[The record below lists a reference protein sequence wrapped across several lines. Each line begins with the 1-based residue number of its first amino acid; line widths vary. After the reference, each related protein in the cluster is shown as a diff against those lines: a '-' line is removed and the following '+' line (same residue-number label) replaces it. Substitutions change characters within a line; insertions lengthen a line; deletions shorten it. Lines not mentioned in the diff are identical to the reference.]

1 LARPASLLGRES
13 EVSLKSAT
21 ARASELD
28 PRTREHPKI
37 DSVFEKDGKPQ
48 DVQHAS
54 VAPQRDQLVVW
65 LMSYKKQETPT
76 RPSE

>member
-1 LARPASLLGRES
+1 LLLGRES
-13 EVSLKSAT
+13 EVSLKTAT
-21 ARASELD
+21 ARASEPD
-28 PRTREHPKI
+28 PRTREYPKI

-54 VAPQRDQLVVW
+54 VAPQRDQLVIW
-65 LMSYKKQETPT
+65 LMSCKKRETPT